1 MVQPRTKSL
10 CYTIRGGIVMAE
22 KISETT
28 DDCRKELKCIGLRI
42 SYFRKLKNVT
52 QAELADKLAIN
63 KNYLSHIES
72 GSANKAISLPLL
84 IRISK
89 ALDVELSLLTD
100 LSDLN
105 KNELG
110 SFVRDMRQ
118 TFDEM
123 KELNA
128 ELDKMLEQMNDYDLT
143 EDNEI

>member
-1 MVQPRTKSL
+1 
-10 CYTIRGGIVMAE
+10 MAE
-22 KISETT
+22 KTLENI

-42 SYFRKLKNVT
+42 SYFRKLKNIT
-52 QAELADKLAIN
+52 QAELAEQLAIN

-89 ALDVELSLLTD
+89 ALNVELSLLTD

-110 SFVRDMRQ
+110 EFVHGMRQ
-118 TFDEM
+118 TFEEM

-128 ELDKMLEQMNDYDLT
+128 ELDKMMEQMDDFD
-143 EDNEI
+143 E